1 MNGHSSPQE
10 RHLFEIL
17 HAAHWTEFFLSAS
30 MRKFDWPLT
39 ETFLADNRKELA
51 VFEPLA
57 AINEWFG
64 KLQDLLGSG
73 MRHGCLLL
81 GEPAEPFLK
90 VLAFYAKVGIIPSSE
105 EWIAIRQLRNA
116 AAYDYSGQFA
126 DTARHFNALH
136 TACPLLIETLQ
147 RLTEY
152 LSQQLGFKWDDD
164 PSQA

>member
-1 MNGHSSPQE
+1 MNSHSAAQE
-10 RHLFEIL
+10 RHLLEL
-17 HAAHWTEFFLSAS
+17 LQAAHRTAFFLSAS

-39 ETFLADNRKELA
+39 EAFLADNQKELA

-57 AINEWFG
+57 AINERFG

-90 VLAFYAKVGIIPSSE
+90 VLAFYAKVGVIPSSE
-105 EWIAIRQLRNA
+105 EWVAIRQLRNA
-116 AAYDYSGQFA
+116 AAHDYSGQFA
-126 DTARHFNALH
+126 DTARHFNALR
-136 TACPLLIETLQ
+136 TACPVLMETLH

-152 LSQQLGFKWDDD
+152 LSQQLGFKWEGD
-164 PSQA
+164 PTQA